1 MTAHNLLRSS
11 VAIAALIMS
20 CSLALAGKPKTVAAI
35 AQTAPAT
42 DDNVIV
48 FREYA
53 QPTVFSASIKV
64 DGKKIG
70 GLGQRSYLSF
80 KTTPGAHLIRMSWP
94 LIAAHSG
101 ADFPLVVEPNKT
113 HYIEITASVTGE
125 SGSTVKEISA
135 TDAAF
140 RIKNCCTYKPLGT
153 K

>member
-70 GLGQRSYLSF
+70 GLGTVCLKR
-80 KTTPGAHLIRMSWP
+80 A
-94 LIAAHSG
+94 
-101 ADFPLVVEPNKT
+101 
-113 HYIEITASVTGE
+113 TAS
-125 SGSTVKEISA
+125 A
-135 TDAAF
+135 
-140 RIKNCCTYKPLGT
+140 
-153 K
+153 